1 MSKPLRL
8 IIVDQNKVPI
18 NNALTTNNQNNN
30 PINNNPINNN
40 ALVVQNTNINVQNNN
55 QQAQRIN
62 TQNNPNY
69 QQMQLIEVKC
79 GVVTKIAKK
88 NNVKDPTELVI
99 HFPNMNKSFNA
110 ICKIFC
116 PLREKDTIY
125 TLCYLDQNQVLHIT
139 KQPFA
144 QAPIDKDYVIQCF
157 IRATKAPFMS
167 CKRLY
172 DNISNIAGGNDH
184 VITYL
189 SQMAQTWNDE
199 HNSDLLYLFDKVEP
213 DVIKKLLGWWYRE
226 RNLRRLWL
234 FGLTNKEVNA
244 CRLTCDKIYEK
255 CLTNPFTLPAIPLEK
270 CMTILDILNKKL
282 DINDNI
288 RGSIIRII
296 WKNLY
301 DQSWSCV
308 PIKFVTKQFPELI
321 NHLDILQQDYGLI
334 PDLDSF
340 YLRYPH
346 KVENW
351 IADYIIDKCSKDI
364 ITYDMPIDDVIRHSA
379 HFTREVSEDQ
389 KKAIHGA
396 LDHNISI
403 ITAPPGCGKCL
414 GRGTKILMYD
424 GSIKSVEAIVVG
436 DLVMGPDSKPRKV
449 LSKCVGKD
457 EMFKIIPSRGRSFVC
472 NTPHMLTLKGMV
484 PYISYLKNKK
494 KKHEVNSSER
504 GIPKSKAFL
513 TKEEAQTYL
522 ETLNEDIFD
531 IPLDEYQKRT
541 QWHKKYNY
549 LFHIGIDFPKKDIP
563 MDPYMIGFWLG
574 DGSSDCSAIT
584 TIDNETID
592 YFSETLKSYGA
603 ELVQRG
609 ETITYGIRGL
619 GENYH
624 KYRGN
629 AFRNTL
635 NDLNLIDNKHIPDI
649 YKINSREIRL
659 ELLAGLIDSDGHVHG
674 EGNCI
679 EIIQKNVKLSDDIEY
694 LCFSLGF
701 MVTRKEYTKGC
712 MYKGEMR
719 NGLYQRMEIF
729 GEGTEDIPTK
739 ILRKEMKERLINK
752 RATCLSF
759 KVEPV
764 GNGIY
769 YGFTLDGDGRFL
781 LGDFLVTHNTF
792 CLAQIIHNLDLRN
805 VPYAVASFT
814 GKAVARIREVTKSQ
828 KPSTIHRLIYNAKQD
843 PIKRKKSQFEKDI
856 PLADYEHVIFD
867 EASMIT
873 TELLYDFLTVYPD
886 IKKLTFIGDANQL
899 QPIGWGSFFQQMLK
913 SETIPT
919 YKLTTNFRVIT
930 KAGLKDGIILNANEI
945 MTHDNRL
952 PFEFIPAENFS
963 VMEGSMERV
972 YDIIRGC
979 FNSGI
984 KSKDLVVICPYNRY
998 ADQINRKFQTIYDMG
1013 GRKVTDTRGYTWSI
1027 GDRVML
1033 TENDAEIGV
1042 FNGETGY
1049 IKDLTDKALLVDF
1062 GQAGCHEFLIEP
1074 TENNKTY
1081 TRYGQALGYSHQD
1094 GIAEMAG
1101 EDEDVVDTERTV
1113 KKLALSFCIT
1123 VDKSQGSE
1131 YPYVIV
1137 YIPEFNTGSFINKNR
1152 IYTAFTRSQT
1162 MCWIVVSDIFDL
1174 NAAAIKKSPMRFDN
1188 LAKRLSNKLPNLKPF
1203 KIPFKLTGDNEMDCD
1218 MFDDFDMD
1226 DGYFIET

>member
-8 IIVDQNKVPI
+8 ILVDKNKAPI
-18 NNALTTNNQNNN
+18 NSNDALTTTNQNNN
-30 PINNNPINNN
+30 PVNNN
-40 ALVVQNTNINVQNNN
+40 ALVVQNNN
-55 QQAQRIN
+55 QQIQK
-62 TQNNPNY
+62 TNNNVQQVNY

-79 GVVTKIAKK
+79 GLITKIAKK

-172 DNISNIAGGNDH
+172 DNISNVSGGNDQ

-234 FGLTNKEVNA
+234 FGLTNKEINA

-308 PIKFVTKQFPELI
+308 PIKFVTKQFPEMI

-334 PDLDSF
+334 SDLDSF

-364 ITYDMPIDDVIRHSA
+364 ITYDMPIDDVVRHSA
-379 HFTREVSEDQ
+379 HFNREMSEDQ
-389 KKAIHGA
+389 KRAIHGA

-403 ITAPPGCGKCL
+403 ITGSPGTGKTATL
-414 GRGTKILMYD
+414 G
-424 GSIKSVEAIVVG
+424 
-436 DLVMGPDSKPRKV
+436 
-449 LSKCVGKD
+449 
-457 EMFKIIPSRGRSFVC
+457 
-472 NTPHMLTLKGMV
+472 
-484 PYISYLKNKK
+484 
-494 KKHEVNSSER
+494 
-504 GIPKSKAFL
+504 
-513 TKEEAQTYL
+513 
-522 ETLNEDIFD
+522 
-531 IPLDEYQKRT
+531 
-541 QWHKKYNY
+541 
-549 LFHIGIDFPKKDIP
+549 
-563 MDPYMIGFWLG
+563 
-574 DGSSDCSAIT
+574 
-584 TIDNETID
+584 
-592 YFSETLKSYGA
+592 
-603 ELVQRG
+603 
-609 ETITYGIRGL
+609 
-619 GENYH
+619 
-624 KYRGN
+624 
-629 AFRNTL
+629 
-635 NDLNLIDNKHIPDI
+635 
-649 YKINSREIRL
+649 
-659 ELLAGLIDSDGHVHG
+659 
-674 EGNCI
+674 
-679 EIIQKNVKLSDDIEY
+679 
-694 LCFSLGF
+694 
-701 MVTRKEYTKGC
+701 
-712 MYKGEMR
+712 
-719 NGLYQRMEIF
+719 
-729 GEGTEDIPTK
+729 
-739 ILRKEMKERLINK
+739 
-752 RATCLSF
+752 
-759 KVEPV
+759 
-764 GNGIY
+764 
-769 YGFTLDGDGRFL
+769 
-781 LGDFLVTHNTF
+781 
-792 CLAQIIHNLDLRN
+792 QIIHNLDLRN
-805 VPYAVASFT
+805 VPYAVCSFT

-828 KPSTIHRLIYNAKQD
+828 KPSTIHRLIYNAKLD
-843 PIKRKKSQFEKDI
+843 PTKRKKSQFEKDI

-998 ADQINRKFQTIYDMG
+998 LDQINRKFQTIYDMG

-1081 TRYGQALGYSHQD
+1081 NRYGQALGYSHQD
-1094 GIAEMAG
+1094 GVAEMAG
-1101 EDEDVVDTERTV
+1101 EEEDVVDTERTV
-1113 KKLALSFCIT
+1113 KKLLLSFCIT